1 MDERKTNR
9 DQRARDEQRLAKR
22 IEERNVKKQLPP
34 PEWHNRNLFPE
45 CGYDPFS
52 DKRYFY
58 SLIKINFNEIL
69 KCFNINFFIV

>member
-9 DQRARDEQRLAKR
+9 DRRARDEQRLAKR
-22 IEERNVKKQLPP
+22 IEERNFKKQLPP

-52 DKRYFY
+52 DKRYLH
-58 SLIKINFNEIL
+58 SLIKINFSEIL
-69 KCFNINFFIV
+69 KCFNYKFFL